1 MKFKIC
7 NGRYNDFIIIEGDNL
22 EEIREKAK
30 KETAK
35 RGWQDKDCWSEEV
48 EE

>member
-7 NGRYNDFIIIEGDNL
+7 NGLYDDFIIVKGDSI
-22 EEIREKAK
+22 EEILKKAK
-30 KETAK
+30 KETGK

-48 EE
+48 K